1 MAFTARY
8 NITSSNPTDLIAAGE
23 NAGNL
28 RSILLTNVHSSNS
41 ISVDLFLY
49 NASNYKTNYIIKNTA
64 IPAGASLDLNVSN
77 ISINTAKNQDTLTIK
92 CSSADGIDVIISK

>member
-41 ISVDLFLY
+41 ISVDLSLY
-49 NASNYKTNYIIKNTA
+49 NASDYKTIIAEVVRTDAN
-64 IPAGASLDLNVSN
+64 NVT
-77 ISINTAKNQDTLTIK
+77 INTNDDPSTIA
-92 CSSADGIDVIISK
+92 SNDVIVLITKID

>member
-41 ISVDLFLY
+41 ISVDLSLY
-49 NASNYKTNYIIKNTA
+49 NASDYKTTYIIKNKLLLFIYSDGSVTKQ
-64 IPAGASLDLNVSN
+64 I
-77 ISINTAKNQDTLTIK
+77 IK
-92 CSSADGIDVIISK
+92 